1 MEAIEGVMFAE
12 SWKNAKDP
20 SDGQTTRSI
29 LDYGPG
35 LHYDV
40 VEGVYHQRIVGVAS
54 KSALD
59 LVRRSAAHYKAWIDG
74 AKEDEETDALA
85 FGKAFHCAILEPG
98 RFAVD
103 YVVEPAFGD
112 CRKKEPKAARD
123 AWREENKGRIWLAN
137 DDAAAC
143 DGMAA
148 SLRRHPVAS
157 KLLSGGRSEVTARWR
172 DAETGIDCKAR
183 GDYYHEGQRI
193 LVDLKSATDASME
206 TFAKSAANFGYH
218 RQCAFYTDGF
228 GAAGAP
234 VDLFVFVVVE
244 KVAPFA
250 IATYVLTP
258 DDVAKGRTSIRR
270 SLETL
275 ATCLDTGT
283 YGAYPAETQ
292 VLALPSWAA

>member
-1 MEAIEGVMFAE
+1 MQATEGVTYNE

-20 SDGQTTRSI
+20 SDGAARSI

-74 AKEDEETDALA
+74 AKEDEETDAFA
-85 FGKAFHCAILEPG
+85 FGKAFHCAILEPD

-112 CRKKEPKAARD
+112 CRKKEPKANRD

-137 DDAAAC
+137 EDAAAC

-148 SLRRHPVAS
+148 SIRRHPVAS
-157 KLLSGGRSEVTARWR
+157 KLLSDGRSEVTARWR
-172 DAETGIDCKAR
+172 DSETGIDCKAR
-183 GDYYHEGQRI
+183 GDFYRESHSM
-193 LVDLKSATDASME
+193 LVDVKSSVDASKE
-206 TFAKSAANFGYH
+206 VFAKAAANYGYH
-218 RQCAFYTDGF
+218 RQHAFYADGF
-228 GAAGAP
+228 AAAGAP
-234 VDLFVFVVVE
+234 IDAFVFVVVE
-244 KVAPFA
+244 KTAPYA
-250 IATYVLTP
+250 IATYELTP
-258 DDVAKGRTSIRR
+258 DDIAKGRASIRR
-270 SLETL
+270 SLVTL
-275 ATCLDTGT
+275 AECLDTGV
-283 YGAYPAETQ
+283 YGAYPEETQ
-292 VLALPSWAA
+292 SLVLPSWAA